1 MKITDELIKKSC
13 SPTIYKRGMEYFKEG
28 RVHLRRREEDT
39 LTAVVDGSELYNVQ
53 VKFKEDQIKDYF
65 CTCPYY
71 ETMDSVCKHIVAT
84 LKQRETELR
93 QGAGYVDEN
102 ERLAAALC
110 TAFQNRE
117 QPLRRLPLRF
127 ILHVNHRSMRGCEYS
142 ISIQLEDGS
151 ALHGIENFL
160 ESVAAGKPFKIQ
172 KNLVYEPDTTA
183 FSEGEKAILFILTE
197 NYQNKSD
204 EITYYTKAAYQTAF
218 GSLTAQRIFPFLS
231 QVDFSFVL
239 DGIFIP
245 NLRLC
250 EEDPDILIDL
260 TAIGNEISL
269 SVGEIGCALVPDGS
283 WFFFEDTVYHTTQQ
297 WRDWFMPVY
306 RALATD
312 NRTQLAFRGENA
324 IAFASYVLPRLQ
336 KQRGVISQGIEELV
350 VRQEPVFEIYFD
362 TRRSGITAV
371 IKVKYGSLSLLLP
384 AGEPDEGLIIVR
396 QEEKEQEILDFFTGF
411 IREKEGYYLEDDYDI
426 YVFTT
431 QTVPLLLKKAKLFYS
446 ERFQKVQVHLPLHMK
461 ASISVRKEENLLE
474 AEFESELS
482 YEQICGILNAV
493 RLKKKFYRL
502 SNGSFIS
509 LEEQQSTVLSL
520 LEHLEFDQGEIKAGK
535 KSLPIYQALYLEAAG
550 GTDIVLEESF
560 LDYIQ
565 EIRSLRAVIP
575 QELEQVLRSYQ
586 KEGLHWM
593 KQLSAL
599 GFGGILADDM
609 GLGKTLQVIAY
620 IWGEQ
625 PERPALIVTPSA
637 LTYNWLSEINRFT
650 PEAKALIV
658 DGSKEDRQELLKKCM
673 EYDFIITSYP
683 MLRRDIAHYQ
693 QYHFSYC
700 FIDEAQYIKNPR
712 TMNAR
717 SVKKIKADCRF
728 ALTGTPIENSLMELW
743 SIFDFVMH
751 GYLYDT
757 AEFHTRYEVPV
768 VKEQDEQAAEDLR
781 AKIRPFILRRMKT
794 DVLSELPEKIENT
807 IYAELTQEQKM
818 LYSAY
823 LELAKNEALSIMAED
838 GAQGKMRILTLLMRL
853 RQICCHPRLFDQN
866 YKKDSGKLLLLEE
879 LVGAA
884 SEAGHRVL
892 VFSQFTSMLGI
903 IRKQLEK
910 LGISCFYLDGSTPA
924 YERAELAD
932 RFNGGEKTVFLI
944 SLKAGGTG
952 LNLIGADMVIHYDPW
967 WNPAVMDQA
976 SDRAYRIG
984 QTRAVQVIRL
994 AAKGTIEEK
1003 ILRLQ
1008 EKKRNLA
1015 EDIVSANQITLKNL
1029 TKEEILALF
1038 E

>member
-28 RVHLRRREEDT
+28 RVHLRRREEET
-39 LTAVVDGSELYNVQ
+39 ITAVVDGSELYNVQ
-53 VKFKEDQIKDYF
+53 VKFEENQIKDYF

-71 ETMDSVCKHIVAT
+71 ETMDSVCKHIVAA
-84 LKQRETELR
+84 LKQRETELL

-110 TAFQNRE
+110 GIFQNRE
-117 QPLRRLPLRF
+117 QPAERLALRF

-142 ISIQLEDGS
+142 MSMELEDGS
-151 ALHGIENFL
+151 ILHGIENFL
-160 ESVAAGKPFKIQ
+160 ENIAAGKPFKIQ
-172 KNLVYEPDTTA
+172 KNIVYQPDRTVL
-183 FSEGEKAILFILTE
+183 SEGEQAILSILTE

-218 GSLTAQRIFPFLS
+218 GSLTAQRIFPLLK
-231 QVDFSFVL
+231 QVDFSFML
-239 DGIFIP
+239 DGLLIS

-250 EEDPDILIDL
+250 EEDPDILVDL
-260 TAIGNEISL
+260 TAVGNEINL
-269 SVGEIGCALVPDGS
+269 SVGETGCALVPDGS
-283 WFFFEDTVYHTTQQ
+283 WFFFEDTIYHTSQA
-297 WRDWFMPVY
+297 WREWFMPVY
-306 RALATD
+306 QALSAD
-312 NRTQLAFRGENA
+312 SRTQLAFKGENA
-324 IAFASYVLPRLQ
+324 IAFASYVLPHLQ
-336 KQRGVISQGIEELV
+336 GQRGVVSQGIEDLV
-350 VRQEPVFEIYFD
+350 VRQEPAFEVYFD
-362 TRRSGITAV
+362 TRRNGITAV

-384 AGEPDEGLIIVR
+384 AGQPEAGWIVVRDE
-396 QEEKEQEILDFFTGF
+396 QKEQEVLDFFTEF
-411 IREKEGYYLEDDYDI
+411 IQEKDGYYLENDYDI

-431 QTVPLLLKKAKLFYS
+431 QKLPLLLKKAKLFYS
-446 ERFQKVQVHLPLHMK
+446 ERFQKVQVHLPVRMK
-461 ASISVRKEENLLE
+461 ANISVRKEENLLE

-509 LEEQQSTVLSL
+509 LEEQNSPVLSL
-520 LEHLEFDQGEIKAGK
+520 LEHLEFDQGEIKAK
-535 KSLPIYQALYLEAAG
+535 KKRLPLYQALYLEAAG
-550 GTDIVLEESF
+550 GGDIVLGESF
-560 LDYIQ
+560 LEYIQ
-565 EIRSLRAVIP
+565 EIRSLRAMVTP
-575 QELEQVLRSYQ
+575 ELDAILRGYQ

-599 GFGGILADDM
+599 GFGGVLADDM

-620 IWGEQ
+620 VWGER
-625 PERPALIVTPSA
+625 PDRPALIVTPSA

-650 PEAKALIV
+650 PQARALIIDGAKA
-658 DGSKEDRQELLKKCM
+658 DREELLKTCM
-673 EYDFIITSYP
+673 AYDFVITSYP
-683 MLRRDIAHYQ
+683 MLRRDISHYQ
-693 QYHFSYC
+693 KYVFSYC

-743 SIFDFVMH
+743 SIFDFVMR
-751 GYLYDT
+751 GYLYDSS
-757 AEFHTRYEVPV
+757 EFHTRYEIPV
-768 VKEQDEQAAEDLR
+768 VKEQDEKAAADLR

-879 LVGAA
+879 LVSAA

-910 LGISCFYLDGSTPA
+910 LGIGCFYLDGATPA